1 MPCTTKLA
9 AEQIA
14 GLRHD
19 AVDVRIQ
26 QRKIGFAA
34 EGAHVVDDV
43 AGAVDLPA
51 DFHGQLGERLRR
63 DGLAAAGLAQKIAC
77 RALMTVSGWFSSWAT
92 PVAISPSVA
101 SFRPE

>member
-1 MPCTTKLA
+1 MTAGGSGALLTRSSTASPGVEDEVDDHLFQTVGDGEDGRQGRGERGLQRDAVHHELA

-43 AGAVDLPA
+43 AGAGRPA
-51 DFHGQLGERLRR
+51 R
-63 DGLAAAGLAQKIAC
+63 
-77 RALMTVSGWFSSWAT
+77 
-92 PVAISPSVA
+92 
-101 SFRPE
+101 